1 MNLPFPYDFIGQ
13 TSVVTG
19 GARGFGLAFAAALTR
34 AGSTVIIADLD
45 HAQGAIAA
53 QGLASQGLAVTF
65 FALDVRDP
73 DRHHALAAEV
83 VARHGRLDLWIN
95 NAGIAR
101 HARSETL
108 TTADWSLQLDIML
121 SGTFFGAQAAGR
133 QMLSQGQG
141 RIINIASV
149 NGFLAQAG
157 RAAYVAAK
165 AGVVRLTEV
174 LAAEWGPRGVI
185 VNGIAPAV
193 IMTDLVK
200 ASIADGSARLDLYRD
215 RSPMARLGEPDEV
228 VAAMMF
234 LASRYAQSINGHTLK
249 VDGAWC
255 ADRYLPTGPGDRVTR
270 NAADA
275 TP

>member
-1 MNLPFPYDFIGQ
+1 MNLPFPYDFGGQ
-13 TSVVTG
+13 TAVVTG
-19 GARGFGLAFAAALTR
+19 GARGFGLAFAEALAR

-45 HAQGAIAA
+45 QARGEIAA
-53 QGLASQGLAVTF
+53 QGLASQGFSASFST
-65 FALDVRDP
+65 LDVRDP
-73 DRHHALAAEV
+73 DRNHALAGEV

-108 TTADWSLQLDIML
+108 SAVDWSMQVDIML
-121 SGTFFGAQAAGR
+121 TGTFFGAQAAAQ
-133 QMLSQGQG
+133 QMLTQGEG

-174 LAAEWGPRGVI
+174 LAAEWGPRGLI

-193 IMTDLVK
+193 IMTDLVR

-228 VAAMMF
+228 VAAMLF
-234 LASRYAQSINGHTLK
+234 LASRFAQSINGHTLK

-255 ADRYLPTGPGDRVTR
+255 ADRYLPTGSEAPVTSQ
-270 NAADA
+270 A
-275 TP
+275 TDTTA